1 MVTQFRNYMENLL
14 LWVTDPEAAKRAWR
28 ERRTQAIRIALGPQL
43 SADTR
48 GWPANQ
54 ILHDDVIEALP
65 SDRASLTRR
74 AFYGRAAF
82 HAGARLQKRLR
93 ARNFALS
100 VGAFFLVSATA
111 YLLGRNGSSLAW
123 QWGSITAGLCIAVAG
138 VRFPLL
144 AWSHACRLAPD
155 GPGRPAAD

>member
-1 MVTQFRNYMENLL
+1 V
-14 LWVTDPEAAKRAWR
+14 
-28 ERRTQAIRIALGPQL
+28 
-43 SADTR
+43 STR
-48 GWPANQ
+48 GWPVGQ

-100 VGAFFLVSATA
+100 VGALFLVSATA
-111 YLLGRNGSSLAW
+111 YLLGHNGSSLAW
-123 QWGSITAGLCIAVAG
+123 QWGSIAAGLCIAVAG
-138 VRFPLL
+138 GYIFRCSLCLTPAAWRLMVPAGPLL
-144 AWSHACRLAPD
+144 TED
-155 GPGRPAAD
+155 EIQDVKE